1 MLMMRLILLLIAL
14 SLALSALI
22 NTARSVGSE
31 QSLALDQLFTDA
43 QGEAC
48 PFPCMLGVTPNQTL
62 FMDALRLVREHPLV
76 RSQLLMESINGGLV
90 ELIGVD
96 ITVSLL
102 RGRRNELAMISIH
115 TEPSSRMIVPAGRF
129 NQDYVRISSLGTL
142 GDVLARFGTPAHVL
156 VPRQTS
162 GLMRLFYPQ
171 RNMVITSQIV
181 SKKGE
186 THVRTS
192 AQVQYIG
199 VSTMDQYRDAWQG
212 LTLSATTWQG
222 FGRAV
227 RYLQTSRLP

>member
-1 MLMMRLILLLIAL
+1 
-14 SLALSALI
+14 
-22 NTARSVGSE
+22 
-31 QSLALDQLFTDA
+31 
-43 QGEAC
+43 
-48 PFPCMLGVTPNQTL
+48 
-62 FMDALRLVREHPLV
+62 
-76 RSQLLMESINGGLV
+76 
-90 ELIGVD
+90 
-96 ITVSLL
+96 
-102 RGRRNELAMISIH
+102 MISVH
-115 TEPSSRMIVPAGRF
+115 TEPSSRVFVPAGRF
-129 NQDYVRISSLGTL
+129 NQDYVRIDSLGTL

-156 VPRQTS
+156 VPRQTT

-181 SKKGE
+181 GKKGE